1 MQRASGSWMVLTDD
15 RILEQLRNCGQSQS
29 AWQIAT
35 DLDSRGGFIRQRCRT
50 LTHAGF
56 LHREER
62 DGLATHYELTVWGI
76 LYLEGQINAE
86 HRTPHPATR
95 PPEAIR

>member
-1 MQRASGSWMVLTDD
+1 MVLTDD
-15 RILEQLRNCGQSQS
+15 RIVESLWDCGQSQS

-35 DLDSRGGFIRQRCRT
+35 DLDSRAGFVRQRCRT

-62 DGLATHYELTVWGI
+62 DGLATHYELTVWGG
-76 LYLEGQINAE
+76 LYLDGQINAE
-86 HRTPHPATR
+86 HRNPYAAAR
-95 PPEAIR
+95 PPEAVR